1 MGMRILFII
10 ISLTAVLPLEAQRLV
25 ALRTEF
31 NDSFTEWILETA
43 DENDFD
49 GELRVT
55 FNTFDDW
62 SFTFGEVRGDI
73 RQKFRG
79 NDATWEV
86 YADGE
91 TITINRVWPR
101 DNREWKLS
109 SGKLRQTIRT
119 RYGNTADEWRLANEE
134 DGFFDI
140 FTEWEGD
147 PRDWIVE
154 ENLSEAYSPAF
165 KIALAFIAVYNSM
178 PKQ

>member
-1 MGMRILFII
+1 MRFYFLLL
-10 ISLTAVLPLEAQRLV
+10 SLAITVQLRAQKLI
-25 ALRTEF
+25 AMRTQF
-31 NDSFTEWILETA
+31 NDSFTEWVLETE
-43 DENDFD
+43 DEDDFD
-49 GELRVT
+49 GNLSIT

-62 SFTFGEVRGDI
+62 SFTLGDIRGDI

-79 NDATWEV
+79 NDATWDVFAE
-86 YADGE
+86 GE

-119 RYGNTADEWRLANEE
+119 RYGNTADEWRLASEE

-147 PRDWIVE
+147 PRDWIIE
-154 ENLSEAYSPAF
+154 ENLTEEYSPAF
-165 KIALAFIAVYNSM
+165 KVAMAFIAVYSSM

>member
-1 MGMRILFII
+1 MRFYFLIL
-10 ISLTAVLPLEAQRLV
+10 SLAFTVQVKAQKLV
-25 ALRTEF
+25 AMRTQF
-31 NDSFTEWILETA
+31 NDSFTEWVLETE
-43 DENDFD
+43 DEDDFD
-49 GELRVT
+49 GNLSIT

-62 SFTFGEVRGDI
+62 SFTLGDIRGDI

-79 NDATWEV
+79 NDATWDVFAE
-86 YADGE
+86 GE

-109 SGKLRQTIRT
+109 SGKLRLTIRT
-119 RYGNTADEWRLANEE
+119 RYGNTADEWRLASEE

-147 PRDWIVE
+147 PRDWIIE
-154 ENLSEAYSPAF
+154 ENLTEEYSPAF
-165 KIALAFIAVYNSM
+165 KVALAFIAVYSSM